1 MTVVLGA
8 AAVASAVLAMPLG
21 LAVALGGLAEASP
34 HCPSP
39 LESETSSA
47 FTVAGLDSEQTAN
60 GRTIVEAVL
69 QRDLPARAAVL
80 AVATALQESSL
91 RNLRHGDRGSLG
103 LFQQRPS
110 QRWGTPIQLLDP
122 VHATQA
128 FLDRLVEIPGW
139 QVRPLT
145 RVAQAVQ
152 LSAHPDAYARWE
164 RTATQF
170 VDAVLGR
177 PLYEPDATWPVQ
189 TDQVSDLEQTA
200 PVLVDQVSGCVLDS
214 DVGVGCGFALALGN
228 PRSCRDA
235 VRWAVA
241 MAEGPPVWKR
251 RCLNFVAQ
259 AYGYRAS
266 GVLTAADFWVG
277 AAERYPP
284 TALPPVGALVFWA
297 TDDPAG
303 HVALS
308 LGDGMVVSNDITG
321 PGVISVVPLTEI
333 GQRWGAHY
341 LGWAPPHFP
350 NAV

>member
-1 MTVVLGA
+1 MTVALGA
-8 AAVASAVLAMPLG
+8 AAVASVVLALPLG
-21 LAVALGGLAEASP
+21 LAVAFGGLAEASP
-34 HCPSP
+34 NCSP
-39 LESETSSA
+39 TESETSSA
-47 FTVAGLDSEQTAN
+47 VSVVHLDAEQTAN
-60 GRTIVEAVL
+60 GRAIVQTVL
-69 QRDLPARAAVL
+69 QRDLPGRAAVL

-91 RNLRHGDRGSLG
+91 RNLHHGDQDSLG

-110 QRWGTPIQLLDP
+110 QGWGTPIQVRDP
-122 VHATQA
+122 VHATHA
-128 FLDRLVEIPGW
+128 FLDRLVEVPRW
-139 QVRPLT
+139 RVRPLT

-164 RTATQF
+164 RPASEF
-170 VDAVLGR
+170 VAEVLGW
-177 PLYEPDATWPVQ
+177 PLYGPDATWPVQ
-189 TDQVSDLEQTA
+189 SEQDA
-200 PVLVDQVSGCVLDS
+200 GPEHRARVALDPASGCVLDA
-214 DVGVGCGFALALGN
+214 DLGIGCGFALAQGN
-228 PRSCRDA
+228 PHSCQDA

-241 MAEGPPVWKR
+241 MTEGPPVWER

-266 GVLTAADFWVG
+266 GVPTAADFWVG

-284 TALPPVGALVFWA
+284 TEHPPVGALVFWA
-297 TDDPAG
+297 TNDPAG

-333 GQRWGAHY
+333 GQRWGAYY

-350 NAV
+350 NAS

>member
-1 MTVVLGA
+1 MTVALGA

-21 LAVALGGLAEASP
+21 LAVAFGGLAEASP
-34 HCPSP
+34 NCPST
-39 LESETSSA
+39 ESETSSA
-47 FTVAGLDSEQTAN
+47 VSVVDLDAEQTAN
-60 GRTIVEAVL
+60 GRAIVQTVL

-91 RNLRHGDRGSLG
+91 RNLRHGDQDSLG

-110 QRWGTPIQLLDP
+110 QDWGTPIQVLDP
-122 VHATQA
+122 VHATHA
-128 FLDRLVEIPGW
+128 YLDRLVEVPRW
-139 QVRPLT
+139 RVRPLT

-164 RTATQF
+164 RTASQF

-177 PLYEPDATWPVQ
+177 PLYGPDATWPVQ
-189 TDQVSDLEQTA
+189 SDQADGLAPPA
-200 PVLVDQVSGCVLDS
+200 PVLLDEVSGCVLDA
-214 DVGVGCGFALALGN
+214 DVGVGCGFALAQGN

-241 MAEGPPVWKR
+241 MTEGAPVWKR

-266 GVLTAADFWVG
+266 GVPTAAHFWVG

-284 TALPPVGALVFWA
+284 TDHPPVGALVFWA

-321 PGVISVVPLTEI
+321 PGLISVVPLTEI

>member
-1 MTVVLGA
+1 MTVALGA

-21 LAVALGGLAEASP
+21 LAVAFGGLAEAAPS
-34 HCPSP
+34 CPSTQ
-39 LESETSSA
+39 SETSSA
-47 FTVAGLDSEQTAN
+47 ASVAGLDAEQTAN
-60 GRTIVEAVL
+60 GRAIVETVL
-69 QRDLPARAAVL
+69 QRDLPIRAAVL

-91 RNLRHGDRGSLG
+91 RNLRHGDQDSLG

-110 QRWGTPIQLLDP
+110 QGWGTPIQVLDP
-122 VHATQA
+122 VHATHA
-128 FLDRLVEIPGW
+128 FLDRLVEVPRW
-139 QVRPLT
+139 QVRPLA

-152 LSAHPDAYARWE
+152 VSAHPDAYGRRE
-164 RTATQF
+164 RTASQF

-177 PLYEPDATWPVQ
+177 PLYGPDATWPVQ
-189 TDQVSDLEQTA
+189 IDTADDLEHPA
-200 PVLVDQVSGCVLDS
+200 PVRLDQGSGCVLDL
-214 DVGVGCGFALALGN
+214 DVGIGCGFALAQDN

-241 MAEGPPVWKR
+241 MTDGPPVWTR

-266 GVLTAADFWVG
+266 GVPTAADFWVG

-284 TALPPVGALVFWA
+284 TANPPAGALVFWA

-308 LGDGMVVSNDITG
+308 LGDGMVASNDITG
-321 PGVISVVPLTEI
+321 PGLISVVPLTEI